1 MFIRRLILL
10 FMTLGAV
17 GIVLITRLSG
27 LQLSDSQKWERQ
39 AKTFTQRHNPIETSR
54 GTIEDRLGRPVA
66 IDEPAYDLAI
76 DYRAMNLDD
85 IWLTRL
91 AKRRLRDQGMTSR
104 QEVRERLAAMKE
116 EIAEQVGRI
125 PDLISQK
132 CNIPREQILERY
144 QNVRARIA
152 SLRQRV
158 IKYNKE
164 TDAAAVARGDYD
176 VDWGVEF
183 REERAGHTLVAAIP
197 SSLAL
202 ELQKVLDDY
211 PGLLIQDSKHRAHPY
226 KDVAAHVIGYMRPVD
241 DATRRAKPF
250 ERPDL
255 SNDDWND
262 EPGNLRGY
270 LTGDRMGAVGVERY
284 AEDVLRGARGV
295 RLITL
300 EEMDQ
305 ERRIDPISGKSVR
318 MTIDIEL
325 QKELQQS
332 LQNPRRGLLRG
343 EDGKDH
349 NVALVVLNILN
360 GDLLV
365 MLSLPGFDL
374 DRYDE
379 DILKLINDETNIP
392 LLNRTI
398 ASVYP
403 PGSTIKPI
411 VAAAALMNNEVTP
424 SEQIVCNGYLYPGNK
439 NAYRCMIYRN
449 TGHGHGPLDMIHAIE
464 MSCNIYFYTMGQR
477 LGVDRLVS
485 VYDMVGFGRRTGL
498 GLREET
504 DGDLLKP
511 GAIRDADR
519 ARVEATFMAIGQ
531 GRISATPLQMAN
543 AYATLLRGGVS
554 LPPRIILGE
563 GRTPVRAGTINPS
576 YVQTVHQGM
585 NLVVQGNRG
594 TARSMRLRIPVAGKT
609 GSAEA
614 TRTLIKEDGTK
625 EIVSDSD
632 AWFVG
637 YVPADRPQYVIAA
650 VMEFGGHG
658 GTMAVPMAREA
669 ILAMQKRG
677 YLPAM
682 DVQP

>member
-1 MFIRRLILL
+1 MFIRRLIVL
-10 FMTLGAV
+10 FLVLGLF
-17 GIVLITRLSG
+17 GIVLMTRLSG
-27 LQLSDSQKWERQ
+27 LQLSQSDKWERQ
-39 AKTFTQRHNPIETSR
+39 AKMFMQRHNPIETNR
-54 GTIEDRLGRPVA
+54 GTIADRLGRPVA

-85 IWLTRL
+85 LWLTRL
-91 AKRRLRDQGMTSR
+91 ARK
-104 QEVRERLAAMKE
+104 RLAVRGLTTRISQRPYLAETKE
-116 EIAEQVGRI
+116 QIAAQVERI
-125 PDLISQK
+125 PDLIAEK

-144 QNVRARIA
+144 QNVRSRISA
-152 SLRQRV
+152 LRQRV
-158 IKYNKE
+158 IKYNKD
-164 TDAAAVARGDYD
+164 TDAEAVARGDYD

-183 REERAGHTLVAAIP
+183 RDERAAHTLVAAIP
-197 SSLAL
+197 NTLAL

-211 PGLLIQDSKHRAHPY
+211 PGLVIQDSKKRAHPY
-226 KDVAAHVIGYMRPVD
+226 KDVAAHIVGYMRPVD
-241 DATRRAKPF
+241 EATRRAKPF

-262 EPGNLRGY
+262 EPGNLHGY
-270 LTGDRMGAVGVERY
+270 LVGDRMGAVGVERY

-300 EEMDQ
+300 DDNDQ
-305 ERRIDPISGKSVR
+305 ERRVDPISGQNVR

-325 QKELQQS
+325 QKELQAA

-360 GDLLV
+360 GDVLV
-365 MLSLPGFDL
+365 MMSLPTFDL
-374 DRYDE
+374 DRYEYDYSSLVT
-379 DILKLINDETNIP
+379 DPNIP
-392 LLNRTI
+392 LLNRTV

-411 VAAAALMNNEVTP
+411 VAAAALMNNVVSP
-424 SEQIVCNGYLYPGNK
+424 SEQIVCNGYLYPSNK
-439 NAYRCMIYRN
+439 NAYRCMIYRL
-449 TGHGHGPLDMIHAIE
+449 TGHGHGPLDMPRALE

-477 LGVDRLVS
+477 LGLDRLINA
-485 VYDMVGFGRRTGL
+485 YDLVGFGKRTGIN
-498 GLREET
+498 LREET
-504 DGDLLKP
+504 DGSLLAP
-511 GAIRDADR
+511 GSVKDADR

-531 GRISATPLQMAN
+531 GRIAVTPLQMAN
-543 AYATLLRGGVS
+543 AYATLLRGGTR
-554 LPPRIILGE
+554 LAPRIILGE
-563 GRTPVRAGTINPS
+563 SRTPTRPVAIPTWA
-576 YVQTVHQGM
+576 VQQVHQGM
-585 NLVVQGNRG
+585 SLVVQGDHG
-594 TARSMRLRIPVAGKT
+594 TARSMRLRLPIAGKT

-614 TRTLIKEDGTK
+614 TRTVINADGNKEV
-625 EIVSDSD
+625 VSDSD

-637 YVPADRPQYVIAA
+637 YAPADHPQYVVAA

-658 GTMAVPMAREA
+658 GTMAVPMVREA
-669 ILAMQKRG
+669 ILAMQRRG

>member
-1 MFIRRLILL
+1 MFIRRLIVL
-10 FMTLGAV
+10 FITLGIV
-17 GIVLITRLSG
+17 GVVLITRLSG
-27 LQLSDSQKWERQ
+27 LQLSDSQKWEQ
-39 AKTFTQRHNPIETSR
+39 KAKTFTQRHTPIETSR
-54 GTIEDRLGRPVA
+54 GTIEDRLGRPLA

-85 IWLTRL
+85 VWLTRL
-91 AKRRLRDQGMTSR
+91 AKSRLIKQGYTTVAQRRPYLADAKR
-104 QEVRERLAAMKE
+104 Q
-116 EIAEQVGRI
+116 IAEQVERI
-125 PDLISQK
+125 PDLIAQK
-132 CNIPREQILERY
+132 CGIPREQILERY
-144 QNVRARIA
+144 QSVRARIA

-158 IKYNKE
+158 LKYNKD
-164 TDAAAVARGDYD
+164 TDAEAIARGDYD
-176 VDWGVEF
+176 LDWGVEF
-183 REERAGHTLVAAIP
+183 REERTGHTLVAAIP
-197 SSLAL
+197 TSLAL

-211 PGLLIQDSKHRAHPY
+211 PGLMILDSKHRAHPY

-241 DATRRAKPF
+241 DPTRRAKPF

-255 SNDDWND
+255 SSDEQTD

-270 LTGDRMGAVGVERY
+270 LAGDRMGAVGVERY

-300 EEMDQ
+300 EDTDQ
-305 ERRIDPISGKSVR
+305 EKRIDPVPGQNVR
-318 MTIDIEL
+318 VTLDIEL
-325 QKELQQS
+325 QKELQTA

-349 NVALVVLNILN
+349 NVAMVVLNILN
-360 GDLLV
+360 GDVLC
-365 MLSLPGFDL
+365 MLSLPSFDL
-374 DRYDE
+374 DRYDD
-379 DILKLINDETNIP
+379 DIVKLINDEANIP
-392 LLNRTI
+392 LLNRAI

-424 SEQIVCNGYLYPGNK
+424 SEQIVCHGYLYPNNK

-449 TGHGHGPLDMIHAIE
+449 TGHGHGPIDLIHALE
-464 MSCNIYFYTMGQR
+464 QSCNIYFYTMGQR
-477 LGVDRLVS
+477 VGLDRLINT
-485 VYDMVGFGRRTGL
+485 YDMVGFGRRTGL

-511 GAIRDADR
+511 GSVKDADR

-531 GRISATPLQMAN
+531 GRISTTPLQMAN

-554 LPPRIILGE
+554 LAPRVILGE
-563 GRTPVRAGTINPS
+563 GRTPVRSGTINPTI
-576 YVQTVHQGM
+576 VQTIHQGM
-585 NLVVQGNRG
+585 MRVVNGEHG
-594 TARSMRLRIPVAGKT
+594 TARSMRLRIPIGGKT

-614 TRTLIKEDGTK
+614 TRTIVKDDGSKEV
-625 EIVSDSD
+625 ISDSD

-658 GTMAVPMAREA
+658 GTMAVPMVREA
-669 ILAMQKRG
+669 ILAMEKRG